1 MLPET
6 GWLVSCIGNQSSAMI
21 LSSGLD
27 IDLEGSL
34 LTDSRLPFS
43 DLIINSSVDKDVN
56 LILDISSNIRG
67 DNAINISVP
76 NLIPSNSSVNIDID
90 LDEINDG
97 AWRVFWISQDSDSLT
112 LHFVSK
118 CPIGGCI
125 N

>member
-1 MLPET
+1 
-6 GWLVSCIGNQSSAMI
+6 MI
-21 LSSGLD
+21 SQF
-27 IDLEGSL
+27 I
-34 LTDSRLPFS
+34 
-43 DLIINSSVDKDVN
+43 N

>member
-1 MLPET
+1 
-6 GWLVSCIGNQSSAMI
+6 
-21 LSSGLD
+21 
-27 IDLEGSL
+27 
-34 LTDSRLPFS
+34 
-43 DLIINSSVDKDVN
+43 
-56 LILDISSNIRG
+56 
-67 DNAINISVP
+67 
-76 NLIPSNSSVNIDID
+76 VNIDID